1 MCDINF
7 PDNSKTSDSIIMK
20 FSVLFLHVRCHYF
33 KESQKICGM
42 IYPCDKIV
50 T

>member
-1 MCDINF
+1 MCDTNF

-20 FSVLFLHVRCHYF
+20 FSVLFLHVGCHYF

>member
-1 MCDINF
+1 MCDANF
-7 PDNSKTSDSIIMK
+7 PDNSKTSDSIIVK

-42 IYPCDKIV
+42 I
-50 T
+50 